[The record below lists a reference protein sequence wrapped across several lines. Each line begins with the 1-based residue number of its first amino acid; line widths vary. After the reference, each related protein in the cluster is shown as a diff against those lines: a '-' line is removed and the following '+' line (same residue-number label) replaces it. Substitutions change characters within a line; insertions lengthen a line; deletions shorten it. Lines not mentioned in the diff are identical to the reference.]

1 MSQLID
7 THSAVKALVEEGV
20 PERQAE
26 AIVFFQARLFDERI
40 ATKDGLHTVRT
51 ELKNDID
58 TLRTELKNDIDTL
71 KTELKNDIDTLRAEL
86 KNDIK
91 DLSRELTI
99 RMGGMLALAV
109 TVLTA
114 LQTL

>member
-7 THSAVKALVEEGV
+7 THSAVKALVEEGM

-40 ATKDGLHTVRT
+40 ATRDGLHAVRT
-51 ELKNDID
+51 ELKSDID

-71 KTELKNDIDTLRAEL
+71 RTELKNDIDTLRAEL

>member
-40 ATKDGLHTVRT
+40 ATKDGLHAVRT

-71 KTELKNDIDTLRAEL
+71 RTEL